1 LVLSSEAPVG
11 VAKPAKFTILGSPA
25 QRRRAPERRR
35 SRGAGGDGPGVH
47 GRRRADR
54 PAVVV
59 PLVAVAPVGVTRQEH
74 VRRRHRRGGFDRT
87 VGGHATEGGSLSFFF
102 VLRYD
107 LEDERDD
114 AFHGYN
120 LA

>member
-1 LVLSSEAPVG
+1 LVLSSDAPVG

-35 SRGAGGDGPGVH
+35 SRGAGGDSPGVQ

-54 PAVVV
+54 P
-59 PLVAVAPVGVTRQEH
+59 PVGVTRQEH

-87 VGGHATEGGSLSFFF
+87 VGGHATEGGSLPFFF

-107 LEDERDD
+107 LENERDD
-114 AFHGYN
+114 AFHGS
-120 LA
+120 